1 MRILHSDFHRLYK
14 IAFLLTFKE
23 VFLFTTTPQP
33 FICSYFADFG
43 SLIEVRW
50 SHKVILVLIFLLTN
64 DIFWDISY
72 PFYFVNNSLYRSKVI
87 SSPPILKL
95 ICLMDSL
102 YSLDINLL
110 SDIELAKILFL
121 SVGFFFTQLVVSL
134 YMQKLFSMKFH
145 LPVIGLNSGTNEDLS
160 EIIGFFL
167 S

>member
-1 MRILHSDFHRLYK
+1 
-14 IAFLLTFKE
+14 
-23 VFLFTTTPQP
+23 
-33 FICSYFADFG
+33 
-43 SLIEVRW
+43 
-50 SHKVILVLIFLLTN
+50 
-64 DIFWDISY
+64 
-72 PFYFVNNSLYRSKVI
+72 
-87 SSPPILKL
+87 
-95 ICLMDSL
+95 MDSL